1 MSALLEVQALDVY
14 YGEAQALGGVSLEM
28 LKGEITVIVGANGAG
43 KSTLIRTIAGI
54 ERARAGRI
62 FFAGRDVPN
71 LDSHEI
77 CRLGVGQVA
86 ENRQLFPNLTAL
98 ENLEMGTIARGGHR
112 FKQTLEEVFALFP
125 RLAERR
131 KQLAGTLSGGEQQ
144 MLAVGRCL
152 MGRPELMMLDEPSL
166 GLAPKVVQLL
176 LETIQTLNQKG
187 LTVLLVEQNV
197 AASLKIAQRAFVLEN
212 GRIILSGTGQGLL
225 HNEAVRRAYLG
236 L

>member
-1 MSALLEVQALDVY
+1 V
-14 YGEAQALGGVSLEM
+14 
-28 LKGEITVIVGANGAG
+28 T
-43 KSTLIRTIAGI
+43 
-54 ERARAGRI
+54 
-62 FFAGRDVPN
+62 N

-98 ENLEMGTIARGGHR
+98 ENLEMGTIARSGHR